1 LADAHDELQSA
12 FDVHVVLLHWN
23 VVQTGHGGGAL
34 QTVFARKPPKNE
46 EIRTFAQFAIALGKP
61 MKKE

>member
-1 LADAHDELQSA
+1 LSPSPLSEEKNRGEENLPK
-12 FDVHVVLLHWN
+12 
-23 VVQTGHGGGAL
+23 
-34 QTVFARKPPKNE
+34 TVFARKPPKNE